1 MIMIIGQKIRLY
13 PTPSQALVFTKSFG
27 VSRYAYNWA
36 LSKWKEQ
43 KSLGVAKVSMND
55 LKKEWNKCK
64 PDWVYDC
71 PKDANQQP
79 FADLSI
85 ALKNYFTSKKNGNAH
100 FKFPRKKKRGKC
112 RDSFYVS
119 NDRAHITNNHI
130 KLPLVGKVKLVEGLR
145 FKKKLVRILS
155 YTISRTA
162 DKYYVSVNYEIPD
175 TLGAIQSGSGIVGID
190 LGLKTFAVESNGHEE
205 QAPRP
210 LKKHQQKLVRLQR
223 KLSRTTKGSIRRKKT
238 KSKLARQHARISNIR
253 KDHLHKYSRK
263 IVNENAIIV
272 FEDLNIRGMLK
283 NHKLARSISD
293 SSWSELVRMTDYKS
307 KKSGSIVLKADRFFP
322 SSKLCSQ
329 CGALKHHIG
338 LDERE
343 YVCEEC
349 GSVIDRDHNA
359 SINILAYGLFQLIPS
374 ASGKFTSVEIVA
386 LCQRLIADTTMVNE
400 TFLRSENGQWNSEAL
415 VASLRNKVVLSLAKQ
430 P

>member
-1 MIMIIGQKIRLY
+1 MILGQKILLY
-13 PTPSQALVFTKSFG
+13 PSPEQVRVFNKSFG

-36 LSKWKEQ
+36 LTKWKEQ
-43 KSLGVAKVSMND
+43 KALGIKSVKMND
-55 LKKEWNKCK
+55 LKKEWNQIK

-71 PKDANQQP
+71 PKDANQRP
-79 FADLSI
+79 FADLST
-85 ALKNYFTSKKNGNAH
+85 ALKNYFTSKNAGNKN

-130 KLPLVGKVKLVEGLR
+130 KLPLVGRVKLAEGLR
-145 FKKKLVRILS
+145 FKKKHCRILS
-155 YTISRTA
+155 YTVSRTA

-175 TLGAIQSGSGIVGID
+175 ALGCTKSESGMVGID
-190 LGLKTFAVESNGHEE
+190 LGLKTFAVESSGHEE
-205 QAPRP
+205 SSPRA

-223 KLSRTTKGSIRRKKT
+223 KLSRASKGSIRRKKT
-238 KSKLARQHARISNIR
+238 KMKLAKQHARISNIR

-283 NHKLARSISD
+283 NHKLARAIAD
-293 SSWSELVRMTDYKS
+293 SSWSELVRMTTYKAM
-307 KKSGSIVLKADRFFP
+307 KSGSIVLKADRFFP
-322 SSKLCSQ
+322 SSKLCSE

-343 YVCEEC
+343 YICEEC
-349 GSVIDRDHNA
+349 GCIIDRDLNA

-386 LCQRLIADTTMVNE
+386 LAQRAIGELTMVNE
-400 TFLRSENGQWNSEAL
+400 AFLRSEDGRWNSEAL
-415 VASLRNKVVLSLAKQ
+415 VASLRNKVELSLAIQ

>member
-1 MIMIIGQKIRLY
+1 MIMGQKILLY
-13 PTPSQALVFTKSFG
+13 PSPAQVKVFNKSFG

-36 LSKWKEQ
+36 LTKWKEQ
-43 KSLGVAKVSMND
+43 KALGVKSVKMND
-55 LKKEWNKCK
+55 LKKEWNQVK
-64 PDWVYDC
+64 PKWVYDC

-79 FADLSI
+79 FADLST
-85 ALKNYFTSKKNGNAH
+85 ALKNYFTSKKNNNKN

-119 NDRAHITNNHI
+119 NDQAHITNNHI
-130 KLPLVGKVKLVEGLR
+130 KLPLVGKVKLAEGLR
-145 FKKKLVRILS
+145 FRKKHTRILS

-162 DKYYVSVNYEIPD
+162 DKYYVSVNYEIPNA
-175 TLGAIQSGSGIVGID
+175 LGCTKSKLGMVGID

-205 QAPRP
+205 SSPRA

-223 KLSRTTKGSIRRKKT
+223 KLSRATKGSIRRKKT
-238 KSKLARQHARISNIR
+238 KIILAKQHARISNIR

-283 NHKLARSISD
+283 NHKLARAIAD
-293 SSWSELVRMTDYKS
+293 SSWSELVRMTSYKAMR
-307 KKSGSIVLKADRFFP
+307 SGSIVLKADRFHP

-343 YVCEEC
+343 YICEEC
-349 GSVIDRDHNA
+349 GCIIDRDHNA
-359 SINILAYGLFQLIPS
+359 SINILAYGLFQLIPG

-386 LCQRLIADTTMVNE
+386 LVQRIIGELTAVNE
-400 TFLRSENGQWNSEAL
+400 AFLRSEDGRWNSEAL
-415 VASLRNKVVLSLAKQ
+415 VASLRNQVDLVTLNH

>member
-1 MIMIIGQKIRLY
+1 MGQKILLY
-13 PTPSQALVFTKSFG
+13 PSPEQVLVFNKSFG

-36 LSKWKEQ
+36 LNKWKEQ
-43 KSLGVAKVSMND
+43 KSLDVAKVTMND

-64 PDWVYDC
+64 PKWVYDC

-79 FADLSI
+79 FANLSI
-85 ALKNYFTSKKNGNAH
+85 ALKNYFNGKKTGNTH
-100 FKFPRKKKRGKC
+100 FKFPRKKKKGKC

-119 NDRAHITNNHI
+119 NDKAHVTNNHI
-130 KLPLVGKVKLVEGLR
+130 KLPLVGRVKLVEGLR
-145 FKKKLVRILS
+145 FKKKHVRILS

-162 DKYYVSVNYEIPD
+162 GKYYVSVNYEIPD
-175 TLGAIQSGSGIVGID
+175 ALGITQSESGIIGID

-205 QAPRP
+205 QSPRP
-210 LKKHQQKLVRLQR
+210 LKKHQQKLVRLQK
-223 KLSRTTKGSIRRKKT
+223 KLSRASKGSIRRNKT
-238 KSKLARQHARISNIR
+238 KMKLAKQHARISNIR

-307 KKSGSIVLKADRFFP
+307 KRSGSIVLKADRFFP

-343 YVCEEC
+343 YICEEC
-349 GSVIDRDHNA
+349 GCVIDRDHNA
-359 SINILAYGLFQLIPS
+359 SINILAYGLFELIPS
-374 ASGKFTSVEIVA
+374 ASGKFTSVKIVA
-386 LCQRLIADTTMVNE
+386 LCQKAISDITSVDEA
-400 TFLRSENGQWNSEAL
+400 FLRSSDGRWNSEAL
-415 VASLRNKVVLSLAKQ
+415 VASLRNKVELSLAFQ
-430 P
+430 L

>member
-1 MIMIIGQKIRLY
+1 MILGQKILLY
-13 PTPSQALVFTKSFG
+13 PSPEQVSVFNKSFG

-36 LSKWKEQ
+36 LTKWKEQ
-43 KSLGVAKVSMND
+43 KALGIKSVKMND
-55 LKKEWNKCK
+55 LKKEWNQIK
-64 PDWVYDC
+64 PEWVYDC

-79 FADLSI
+79 FADLST
-85 ALKNYFTSKKNGNAH
+85 ALKNYFNSKNNNNKNY
-100 FKFPRKKKRGKC
+100 KFPRKKKRGKC

-119 NDRAHITNNHI
+119 NDKAHITNNHI
-130 KLPLVGKVKLVEGLR
+130 KLPLVGRVKLAEGLR
-145 FKKKLVRILS
+145 FRKKHTRILS

-175 TLGAIQSGSGIVGID
+175 ALGTTKSESGMVGID
-190 LGLKTFAVESNGHEE
+190 LGLKTFAVESTGHEE
-205 QAPRP
+205 SSPRA

-223 KLSRTTKGSIRRKKT
+223 KLSRATKGSIRRKKT
-238 KSKLARQHARISNIR
+238 KTILAKQHARISNIR

-283 NHKLARSISD
+283 NHKLARAIAD
-293 SSWSELVRMTDYKS
+293 SSWSELVRMTSYKAMQ
-307 KKSGSIVLKADRFFP
+307 SGSIVLKADRFYP

-329 CGALKHHIG
+329 CGSVKTHIG

-343 YVCEEC
+343 YICEEC
-349 GSVIDRDHNA
+349 GCCIDRDHNA
-359 SINILAYGLFQLIPS
+359 SINILAYGLTQLIPS

-386 LCQRLIADTTMVNE
+386 LCQRLVADTTAVDE
-400 TFLRSENGQWNSEAL
+400 AFLRSEDGRWNSEAF
-415 VASLRNKVVLSLAKQ
+415 VASLRNQVVLSLTEQ

>member
-1 MIMIIGQKIRLY
+1 MGQKILLH
-13 PTPSQALVFTKSFG
+13 PSPEQVKVFNKSFG

-43 KSLGVAKVSMND
+43 KSLGVKSVKMND
-55 LKKEWNKCK
+55 LKKEWNKVK
-64 PDWVYDC
+64 PKWVYDC

-79 FADLSI
+79 FADLST
-85 ALKNYFTSKKNGNAH
+85 ALKNYFNSKNNGNKN

-130 KLPLVGKVKLVEGLR
+130 KLPLVGRVKLSDGLR
-145 FKKKLVRILS
+145 FKKKHTRILS
-155 YTISRTA
+155 YAISRIA

-175 TLGAIQSGSGIVGID
+175 DLGVTQSDKGIVGID

-205 QAPRP
+205 SSSRA

-223 KLSRTTKGSIRRKKT
+223 KLSRASRGSIRRKKT
-238 KSKLARQHARISNIR
+238 KMKLARQHARISNIR

-283 NHKLARSISD
+283 NHKLARAISD
-293 SSWSELVRMTDYKS
+293 SSWSELVRMTTYKAM
-307 KKSGSIVLKADRFFP
+307 KSGSLVLKADRFYP

-329 CGALKHHIG
+329 CGAVKHHIG

-343 YVCEEC
+343 YVCEQC
-349 GSVIDRDHNA
+349 GCIIDRDYNA

-386 LCQRLIADTTMVNE
+386 LCQRAIVDITTVDE

-415 VASLRNKVVLSLAKQ
+415 IASLRNKVELSLIIQ
-430 P
+430 S